1 MRFVKTTNVR
11 DPKGCGL
18 VVYEFHCWRWG
29 RKIRRFELCTGER
42 VDAIGQSFVV
52 VSTGETLT
60 EVSG

>member
-1 MRFVKTTNVR
+1 
-11 DPKGCGL
+11 
-18 VVYEFHCWRWG
+18 VYEFHCWRWG